1 MVLSAVWRMGPLVRS
16 APNILVSRPAPIL
29 RAEKEAA
36 MSQPN
41 LASLDEL
48 IDAASA
54 VHQNAPHCTTGHD
67 DLNKTPDN
75 LNEKKQIAI
84 ELLASGNACTTVARK
99 IGVDRCTVYRWRQ
112 QPEFQARLAAR
123 IHELWGEATDRLKSM
138 VEPSLEVM
146 AEHLEDRYDRARFRA
161 ASLVLRLVK
170 LGAIHDRAT

>member
-1 MVLSAVWRMGPLVRS
+1 
-16 APNILVSRPAPIL
+16 
-29 RAEKEAA
+29 
-36 MSQPN
+36 MSQQN

-54 VHQNAPHCTTGHD
+54 MHQNAPHCTTGHD
-67 DLNKTPDN
+67 DLNKTPDS

-84 ELLASGNACTTVARK
+84 ELLASGKTYTTVAKK

-112 QPEFQARLAAR
+112 EPEFQERLAAR
-123 IHELWGEATDRLKSM
+123 IHELWGESTDRLKSM

-161 ASLVLRLVK
+161 ASLVLRLAN
-170 LGAIHDRAT
+170 LGAISERAM